1 MDIWE
6 IALGFMDSQV
16 LLTAEELGVFELLA
30 REPRDAAA
38 LAAATGLPQDSAARL
53 LTALCALGLVVR
65 RSGGAYEN
73 APEAAEMLVRGGPRY
88 IGGMF
93 HHVREHLYPAWG
105 FLKEALY
112 EQSPQLKRALPD
124 EPQPSD
130 VVHNNG
136 DALKAF
142 MEGMHAVTYS
152 AAAEFAEL
160 ASELRRIRNIVD
172 IGGAS
177 GAFAIALAERH
188 PELRATV
195 YDLEAV
201 APVAAG
207 FIEAAGLDGRVSF
220 QPGNFWEDE
229 LPAHADAYSLGFIL
243 HDWDELGGNI
253 LLRKIAAASRP
264 GSLLIVGEYLLDESR
279 TGPLFVARQDL
290 NMLVAARGRERTA
303 GEYRAWLLRH
313 GFEIGSIYPTSTG
326 KHFMV
331 ASRLGGGEA
340 AE

>member
-1 MDIWE
+1 
-6 IALGFMDSQV
+6 MDSQV
-16 LLTAEELGVFELLA
+16 LLTAEELGIFELLA
-30 REPRDAAA
+30 REPRDAAS

-53 LTALCALGLVVR
+53 LTALCALGLTVR
-65 RSGGAYEN
+65 RAGGACEN
-73 APEAAEMLVRGGPRY
+73 APETSEMLVRGGPRY

-112 EQSPQLKRALPD
+112 EQCSQLKRALPD

-136 DALKAF
+136 DALRAF
-142 MEGMHAVTYS
+142 MEGMHGVTYS
-152 AAAEFAEL
+152 AAAEFAGR
-160 ASELRRIRNIVD
+160 APELRLIRSVVD

-188 PELRATV
+188 PGLRATV

-201 APVAAG
+201 APIAAR

-220 QPGNFWEDE
+220 QPGDFWEDD
-229 LPAHADAYSLGFIL
+229 LPVHADAYSLGFIL
-243 HDWDELGGNI
+243 HDWDELGGSI
-253 LLRKIAAASRP
+253 LLEKIAAASRP
-264 GSLLIVGEYLLDESR
+264 GSLLIVGEYLLDETR

-303 GEYRAWLLRH
+303 AEYRAWLGRY
-313 GFEIGSIYPTSTG
+313 GFEIRNIYPTSMG
-326 KHFMV
+326 KQFMV
-331 ASRLGGGEA
+331 ASRAGCSGPEGA
-340 AE
+340 AA